1 MKYHYQLLWL
11 FIILVLIAGLC
22 FPLLQGS
29 DANEYASIATQM
41 FYRNDWVNILNHD
54 PVTGGQYDYLDKP
67 HLLFWSSMIGYKL
80 FGVGAFGY
88 RFISVL
94 MSIAGAFAVYR
105 LGRLLYNNTTGKIAA
120 VFFITAQ
127 AIMLANHDVKTD
139 TLLTAFVALAVWQ
152 FAEFVQR
159 RHLLNMIWGAAFLA
173 GGVGT
178 KGMIAVLVTGCVI
191 FFYILGKRNWQ
202 ALFTWKWLAG
212 VAAFFIF
219 LSPILYCY
227 YLQFDLHPEKL
238 VNGGYGRSGIQFL
251 LWSQSMDRF
260 AGQRSLYP
268 EFSFFFHTFLW
279 AFLPWSLL
287 AYYGSFYRVRE
298 LVQTKGKT
306 FFISEQL
313 TFSGTWV
320 MFILM
325 SFSSFKLPHYLNVL
339 FPMFAVFTAG
349 FIVEL
354 WEEKKGNVLRAIT
367 KLQQATAFICLAA
380 LVIINLWCFP
390 MHQWWVIA
398 IALAGVIYLTRFL
411 SRKHEILFSVWF
423 PAAFAITLLN
433 FSLNAN
439 FYPKIGKYQPG
450 SAIAIAMQKN
460 NIDAG
465 KVYNYLSLDRPF
477 DFYSKRWQLIFNNDS
492 IADKIKTGEEVMLYA
507 DENKKGQIEEA
518 FTTTVLMHTP
528 NYNIAGLKLKFLNPT
543 TRKDSYGRSYLLKIT
558 GIKQKPIQQLP

>member
-1 MKYHYQLLWL
+1 MKYNYQLLWL
-11 FIILVLIAGLC
+11 LIIIVLISGLC

-41 FYRNDWVNILNHD
+41 FYRNDWVNIINHD

-94 MSIAGAFAVYR
+94 MSLAGAFAVYR
-105 LGRLLYNNTTGKIAA
+105 LGRLLYNNATGKMAA

-127 AIMLANHDVKTD
+127 AIILANHDVKTD
-139 TLLTAFVALAVWQ
+139 TLLTGFVALAVWQ
-152 FAEFVQR
+152 FAEFAER
-159 RHLLNMIWGAAFLA
+159 RQLMNMIWGAAFLA

-191 FFYILGKRNWQ
+191 FFYILGKRNWK
-202 ALFTWKWLAG
+202 ALFIWKWFAG
-212 VAAFFIF
+212 IAAFFIF

-227 YLQFDLHPEKL
+227 WLQFDAHPEKL
-238 VNGGYGRSGIQFL
+238 VNGGYGRSGIHFL

-287 AYYGSFYRVRE
+287 AYYGSFYRIRE
-298 LVQTKGKT
+298 LIQTKAT
-306 FFISEQL
+306 SFFKREQL
-313 TFSGTWV
+313 TFTGTWV

-325 SFSSFKLPHYLNVL
+325 SFSAFKLPHYLNVL

-349 FIVEL
+349 FIGQL
-354 WEEKKGNVLRAIT
+354 WEEKKENVLRVIT
-367 KLQQATAFICLAA
+367 KVQWGIVFVCIAA
-380 LVIINLWCFP
+380 LAVINFWCFP
-390 MHQWWVIA
+390 MHRWWVIA
-398 IALAGVIYLTRFL
+398 ITVLGCLYLFSLYRH
-411 SRKHEILFSVWF
+411 KGDIVFSVWF
-423 PAAFAITLLN
+423 PSALAITVLN
-433 FSLNAN
+433 FALNAN
-439 FYPKIGKYQPG
+439 FYPKIGIYQPG

-460 NIDAG
+460 NIDPAT
-465 KVYNYLSLDRPF
+465 VYSYLSLDRPF
-477 DFYSKRWQLIFNNDS
+477 DFYSKHWQPILNNDS
-492 IADKIKTGEEVMLYA
+492 IKEKIQSGEEVLLYG
-507 DENKKGQIEEA
+507 DENKKLEVEQV
-518 FTTTVLMHTP
+518 FTTTVLMYTP
-528 NYNIAGLKLKFLNPT
+528 NYNIAGLKLKFLNPE
-543 TRKDSYGRSYLLKIT
+543 TRKDSYGQSYLLKIT
-558 GIKQKPIQQLP
+558 GMK

>member
-41 FYRNDWVNILNHD
+41 FYRNDWVNIINHD
-54 PVTGGQYDYLDKP
+54 PITGGQYDYLDKP

-94 MSIAGAFAVYR
+94 MSLAGAFGVYR
-105 LGRLLYNNTTGKIAA
+105 LGRLLYNNATGKMAA

-127 AIMLANHDVKTD
+127 AIILANHDVKTD

-152 FAEFVQR
+152 FAEFCER
-159 RHLLNMIWGAAFLA
+159 RNLLNMIWGAAFLA

-191 FFYILGKRNWQ
+191 FFYILGKQNWKV
-202 ALFTWKWLAG
+202 LFTWKWFVG
-212 VAAFFIF
+212 IAAFFIF
-219 LSPILYCY
+219 LSPILFCY
-227 YLQFDLHPEKL
+227 WLQFDLHPEKL

-279 AFLPWSLL
+279 AFLPWCLL

-298 LVQTKGKT
+298 LIQSGGAS
-306 FFISEQL
+306 FFSREQL
-313 TFSGTWV
+313 TFTGTWV

-325 SFSSFKLPHYLNVL
+325 SLSKFKLPHYLNVL

-349 FIVEL
+349 FIMQL
-354 WEEKKGNVLRAIT
+354 YAGKKEKLLGNLVKVQWGFL
-367 KLQQATAFICLAA
+367 FICITAML
-380 LVIINLWCFP
+380 LINYLCFP
-390 MHQWWVIA
+390 VHQWWILTGSIAGIIYIFFLLRRKEDLVTSVWYPSAIA
-398 IALAGVIYLTRFL
+398 ILI
-411 SRKHEILFSVWF
+411 
-423 PAAFAITLLN
+423 LN
-433 FSLNAN
+433 FLLNAN
-439 FYPKIGKYQPG
+439 FYPAIGKYQPG
-450 SAIAIAMQKN
+450 SAIAIAMKN
-460 NIDAG
+460 NGISPE
-465 KVYNYLSLDRPF
+465 KVYNYISLDRPF
-477 DFYSKRWQLIFNNDS
+477 DFYSMHWQPILTNEQITS
-492 IADKIKTGEEVMLYA
+492 KLQAGEEVIVYA
-507 DENKKGQIEEA
+507 DDDKKPILEQTFRTRII
-518 FTTTVLMHTP
+518 MQTP
-528 NYNIAGLKLKFLNPT
+528 NYNIAGLTIKFLNPQ
-543 TRKDSYGRSYLLKIT
+543 TRKDSYTNAYLLKI
-558 GIKQKPIQQLP
+558 IPN